1 MAAFNSGS
9 FDVGAFDVGAF
20 DIGSQPVT
28 SEICPEGFIGILD
41 GDSIGLVGLLDADS
55 IGFEGVIA
63 DLGFI
68 GSIEFP
74 ITAIPQGNVTQATL
88 IGGII
93 TLSVSAEPVGLGF
106 IGAIDSNSIGLIGA
120 IDTSDIGFIGEIC
133 DC

>member
-1 MAAFNSGS
+1 MAAFNDGS

-28 SEICPEGFIGILD
+28 SEICPKGFIGVLD
-41 GDSIGLVGLLDADS
+41 GDSIGLVGILDDDS
-55 IGFEGVIA
+55 IGFEGHIT

-68 GSIEFP
+68 GDIGLP
-74 ITAIPQGNVTQATL
+74 ITATPQGNATQATL

-93 TLSVSAEPVGLGF
+93 TLSVSIEPVGFGF
-106 IGAIDSNSIGLIGA
+106 VGAIDSNGIGLIGA
-120 IDTSDIGFIGEIC
+120 IDDSDIGFIGAIC